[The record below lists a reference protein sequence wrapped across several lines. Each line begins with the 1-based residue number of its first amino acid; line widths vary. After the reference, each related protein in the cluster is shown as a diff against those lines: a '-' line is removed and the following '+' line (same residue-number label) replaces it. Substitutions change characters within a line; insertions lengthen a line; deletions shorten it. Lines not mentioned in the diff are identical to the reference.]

1 MTIEAMNFISEQ
13 LEAAGINYEF
23 GQWSSDPVPNPYFV
37 GEYSEESSNTEDGQQ
52 NTVLMLTGTSLQA
65 FLLEQAK
72 ETIKQLFPNVGGK
85 TAILPNGN
93 GIAVFYDYSLN
104 VPIDD
109 PELKRIQINVLVK
122 EWSVN

>member
-1 MTIEAMNFISEQ
+1 MTIEAMNYISEQ

>member
-37 GEYSEESSNTEDGQQ
+37 GEYTEESSNTEDGQQ

>member
-1 MTIEAMNFISEQ
+1 MA
-13 LEAAGINYEF
+13 
-23 GQWSSDPVPNPYFV
+23 NP
-37 GEYSEESSNTEDGQQ
+37 ENLRSPESGGLNR
-52 NTVLMLTGTSLQA
+52 
-65 FLLEQAK
+65 K